1 MCSVPTGGTGARKA
15 LDTCIKGMRG
25 QRVLA
30 LGLVVYARALGWE
43 SGNRGC
49 PPDSTDSF
57 SWSHLLKTSWF
68 QSCVC
73 VCVCVCSAWRVL
85 VSSSPFQ
92 RSRSSRGI
100 WHREALCG
108 REEKGKT
115 GPRLQ
120 SAACV
125 GDTGRASWLWRPRAE
140 PSLSLTPRPA

>member
-73 VCVCVCSAWRVL
+73 VCVCVCALLGECWSVHHPSSAHVAPAGSGTGKLYVVGRRKEKLAPDCRVL
-85 VSSSPFQ
+85 P
-92 RSRSSRGI
+92 
-100 WHREALCG
+100 ALV
-108 REEKGKT
+108 T
-115 GPRLQ
+115 
-120 SAACV
+120 
-125 GDTGRASWLWRPRAE
+125 RAE
-140 PSLSLTPRPA
+140 HPGSGGRVPSRPSP